1 MADKKGIA
9 HPSPLPKAVKSMGQN
24 FLVNRDI
31 CRSIVDA
38 AGFDAGD
45 TILELGP
52 GLGAITFELAG
63 RVSRV
68 VAVELDARMF
78 SYLEAKAQAEK
89 ITNIT
94 LVSGNMLHLCF
105 EKLAKDMGVER
116 LRIIGNL
123 PYNISS
129 PMLFHMVDA
138 GDYIDQA
145 VVMLQKEVADRLIA
159 RPGCK
164 DYGILSVIFQYSAEM
179 EQLLQVAPCM
189 FRPAPKVMSSV
200 IKIRFRPP
208 VRRVSDFHL
217 FVRLVRAVFQQRR
230 KTLANSLRAF
240 LGAESSG
247 RRGLS
252 QQRSIEALECL
263 NSCGIRPERRPEE
276 LTVEEFVGLADVIA
290 AHALPLHEN
299 SIFVEVS

>member
-1 MADKKGIA
+1 
-9 HPSPLPKAVKSMGQN
+9 MGQN
-24 FLVNRDI
+24 FLVNKDV

-38 AGFDAGD
+38 AGFDAED

-52 GLGAITFELAG
+52 GLGAITFELAK
-63 RVSRV
+63 RVRRV

-78 SYLEAKAQAEK
+78 NYLEAKAQAEG

-105 EKLAKDMGVER
+105 ARLAMDMGVQR

-129 PMLFHMVDA
+129 PMLFHMVEA
-138 GDYIDQA
+138 RDYIEQA

-164 DYGILSVIFQYSAEM
+164 DYGILSVIFQYSANI
-179 EQLLQVAPCM
+179 EQLLQVDPHM

-200 IKIRFRPP
+200 IRILFRSA
-208 VRRVSDFHL
+208 VRRVSDFRL

-240 LGAESSG
+240 LWSDT
-247 RRGLS
+247 LS
-252 QQRSIEALECL
+252 RQIDAQECL
-263 NSCGIRPERRPEE
+263 NECGIRPERRPEE
-276 LTVEEFVGLADVIA
+276 LTVEEFVGLAEVIA
-290 AHALPLHEN
+290 EVLKPLRKEDGP
-299 SIFVEVS
+299 VS